1 VTTTIEIT
9 WDQPDERPDG
19 REDSAWYTFG
29 HGHDLVATVR
39 QGERTISVYADGE
52 MDMSV
57 VEKQGD
63 SFQEI
68 GRVRYCEQLAE
79 FGITQDNDLWGLEPV
94 ENEYDL
100 SGPNRAGLYFRIHH
114 NSWFDLY
121 SEDGEHLDCVC
132 HTLTEAIEQAT
143 KIINDD
149 NDELWNELV
158 NIKEIWNEL
167 RKDGDSDV

>member
-1 VTTTIEIT
+1 MSITINLE
-9 WDQPDERPDG
+9 WSQADERNEK

-29 HGHDLVATVR
+29 HGHDLVVTVR
-39 QGERTISVYADGE
+39 QGERTISIYADGE

-63 SFQEI
+63 EFQEI

-79 FGITQDNDLWGLEPV
+79 FGITQDDDLWGLEPV

-121 SEDGEHLDCVC
+121 EGEDGEHLDAVC
-132 HTLTEAIEQAT
+132 HTLTEAIELAT
-143 KIINDD
+143 KIVTDD
-149 NDELWNELV
+149 TDELWTNLSE
-158 NIKEIWNEL
+158 
-167 RKDGDSDV
+167 